1 MSLQSLLTHC
11 KFRFEKKL
19 FLSLVS
25 ADEEEEHLRQIEEL
39 KEGRAKKDAEL
50 TQLRSDLAQIRETG
64 QVSQVD
70 VGRGRTT
77 SCRSVPFRS
86 GDAIHLRNAINFKSL
101 VKGRVHCTW
110 ITQQGLMVNS
120 RSYP

>member
-1 MSLQSLLTHC
+1 M
-11 KFRFEKKL
+11 
-19 FLSLVS
+19 VS
-25 ADEEEEHLRQIEEL
+25 AGEEEEHLRQIEEL
-39 KEGRAKKDAEL
+39 EEDIAKKDAEL
-50 TQLRSDLAQIRETG
+50 TQLHSDLAQIRETA

-70 VGRGRTT
+70 VGRGRTI
-77 SCRSVPFRS
+77 SCCSVPFRS

-101 VKGRVHCTW
+101 EKGGEHCAC